1 MYFCLSDGFH
11 RAPQVESLSMAARG
25 LFATL
30 ASWVGGELY
39 ETPGFDGTFDRRRV
53 RMLGGTPKQLR
64 ELTDAG
70 LLAEVSDGLWRIDES
85 RRVGG
90 FDPVIFRNPD
100 KVRAGRKGGLA
111 SHGFGS
117 GQHRADASSENEANH
132 EAKPKQDKGSASNLL
147 QADYEA
153 DGEQTMERTPGTT
166 PSGRQADDESAS
178 PSATDVLGVCQN
190 PQVAGTISSPNPSTR
205 PGQADPDQAV
215 DMSRVEG
222 RIRADPLAAIAG
234 AYPKGRVGRRDQAQA
249 AWETLAG
256 DVDPTRMLGAAIR
269 YSRACDQDPTLRRQ
283 TPSLAKWLSQGRYR
297 DWLPEPTSTPAPR
310 AHEHTWNC
318 EHVQQ
323 AMQPHEG
330 EYDHRRDG
338 FQPSAWMSACQ
349 KMADQLN
356 NETRK
361 EDRQ

>member
-39 ETPGFDGTFDRRRV
+39 ETPGYDRTFDKRRV

-64 ELTDAG
+64 ELADAG
-70 LLAEVSDGLWRIDES
+70 LITEVSDGVWRINES

-90 FDPVIFRNPD
+90 FDPVVFKNPD

-111 SHGFGS
+111 SHGARS
-117 GQHRADASSENEANH
+117 EQQWESASSGNEADR
-132 EAKPKQDKGSASNLL
+132 EAKPKQNKGFASNLL
-147 QADYEA
+147 QADSQADHEA
-153 DGEQTMERTPGTT
+153 DRERTASTS
-166 PSGRQADDESAS
+166 PSRTQADDESAS
-178 PSATDVLGVCQN
+178 VSASNLLGVCPN
-190 PQVAGTISSPNPSTR
+190 PQVAGTISSPNPSAP
-205 PGQADPDQAV
+205 PGQADGKQAV
-215 DMSRVEG
+215 TMSELEA
-222 RIRADPLAAIAG
+222 RILADPLAAIAG
-234 AYPKGRVGRRDQAQA
+234 AYPKGRVGRRDQAET
-249 AWETLAG
+249 AWESIAG
-256 DVDPTRMLGAAIR
+256 SVDPKRMLGAAIR